1 MPAAK
6 CSAPATWHKACN
18 LLRKPHTHHPFGGK
32 ENTVLL
38 IVVLVLLILWALGFF
53 VASIGNI
60 IHALLVVAL
69 VVLIYQ
75 LVTGRR
81 AV

>member
-1 MPAAK
+1 M
-6 CSAPATWHKACN
+6 
-18 LLRKPHTHHPFGGK
+18 LL
-32 ENTVLL
+32 V
-38 IVVLVLLILWALGFF
+38 VVLVLLILWALGAF
-53 VASIGNI
+53 VADIGAI

-81 AV
+81 VM

>member
-1 MPAAK
+1 MMPTHPRGPRPL
-6 CSAPATWHKACN
+6 STAPDAVN
-18 LLRKPHTHHPFGGK
+18 RRK
-32 ENTVLL
+32 ESTVLL
-38 IVVLVLLILWALGFF
+38 VVVLVLLILWALGFF
-53 VASIGNI
+53 VASVGTI